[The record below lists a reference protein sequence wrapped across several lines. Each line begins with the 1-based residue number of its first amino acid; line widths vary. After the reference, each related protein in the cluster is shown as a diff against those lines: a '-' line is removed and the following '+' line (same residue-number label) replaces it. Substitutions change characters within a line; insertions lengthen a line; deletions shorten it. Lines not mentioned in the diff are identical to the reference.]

1 MPFPPSR
8 SSCPAKD
15 GLPPKVSP
23 CADGEGTTTDGWEV
37 TVHPPSSLS
46 GAPPHPVID
55 VVKEERSA
63 LEN

>member
-1 MPFPPSR
+1 M
-8 SSCPAKD
+8 D
-15 GLPPKVSP
+15 P

-55 VVKEERSA
+55 VMKEERSA
-63 LEN
+63 LGN